1 MVPHVVVTFTVHS
14 HSTFAITKVPQYT
27 FSRVRRQYDKATVSE
42 SGSGWS
48 REGLQKLMRL
58 PTWSK
63 KIENFAAL
71 HLTAKCTRCSR
82 IPEKVRLKAIAVDK
96 KQRPLIYDDMDNED
110 NSGQEDTNEHVSFVR
125 V

>member
-1 MVPHVVVTFTVHS
+1 MKVV
-14 HSTFAITKVPQYT
+14 AGGLA
-27 FSRVRRQYDKATVSE
+27 KAC
-42 SGSGWS
+42 
-48 REGLQKLMRL
+48 KNLMRL

-71 HLTAKCTRCSR
+71 HLTANCTRCSR